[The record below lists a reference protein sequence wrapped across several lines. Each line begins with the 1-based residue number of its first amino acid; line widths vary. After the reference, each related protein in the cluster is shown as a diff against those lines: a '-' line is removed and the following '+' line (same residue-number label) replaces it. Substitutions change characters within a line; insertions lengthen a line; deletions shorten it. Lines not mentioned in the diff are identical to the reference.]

1 VVTLAAALVVV
12 ARRTV
17 TLVEAPRI
25 RAVTS
30 AVGIRIPVAVG
41 TRTSRVA
48 GIRPPVVADILVVRR
63 AVTRVVVV
71 VGTLTRAVTTSPR
84 GIARS

>member
-1 VVTLAAALVVV
+1 MRVVAIPASPVV

-25 RAVTS
+25 RAVIS
-30 AVGIRIPVAVG
+30 AVG

-48 GIRPPVVADILVVRR
+48 GIRTPVVADILVVRR
-63 AVTRVVVV
+63 AVTRAVV
-71 VGTLTRAVTTSPR
+71 VGTLTQAVVRTSPR
-84 GIARS
+84 VTAKG

>member
-1 VVTLAAALVVV
+1 VVTLAVALVV

-30 AVGIRIPVAVG
+30 AVG
-41 TRTSRVA
+41 TRTPAVA
-48 GIRPPVVADILVVRR
+48 GIRMSRVAAIRTPVAADILVVRR
-63 AVTRVVVV
+63 AVTRAVV

>member
-1 VVTLAAALVVV
+1 VV
-12 ARRTV
+12 AIRAPPVVALRTGI
-17 TLVEAPRI
+17 LVEAPRI

-30 AVGIRIPVAVG
+30 AVGIRTSRAAAIRTPVA
-41 TRTSRVA
+41 
-48 GIRPPVVADILVVRR
+48 ADILVVRR
-63 AVTRVVVV
+63 AVTRAVV